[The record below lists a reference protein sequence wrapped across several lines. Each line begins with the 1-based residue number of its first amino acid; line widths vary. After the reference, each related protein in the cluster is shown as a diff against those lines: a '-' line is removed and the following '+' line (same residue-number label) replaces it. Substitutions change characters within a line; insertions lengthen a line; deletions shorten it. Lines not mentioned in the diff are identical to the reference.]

1 MTDTKALRELID
13 KCGFKIKFVAEFLG
27 LSTYGFMLKVNN
39 RKEFKTSEV
48 AALCKLLQIESL
60 KEKEAI
66 FFANIDDLKSSKE
79 REGGGVGE
87 RYL

>member
-13 KCGFKIKFVAEFLG
+13 KRGFKIKFVAEFLG

-39 RKEFKTSEV
+39 NKEFKTSEV
-48 AALCKLLQIESL
+48 AALCKLLQIDSL

-79 REGGGVGE
+79 KMRKEVV
-87 RYL
+87 